1 MNFDLTEDQREIKRT
16 AREFL
21 ASRYTMEK
29 IRAIALDGEP
39 DPHWD
44 EIAELGWPDI
54 AEYGIVE
61 LAVVAEELGYALAPS
76 PLAAH
81 WAAKLLHPGSGGPRD
96 GRDVGRGRL
105 RRPRDADLDGRAA
118 HGRQDRGAERRRRRH
133 ARRHRRGRPP
143 LRGRA
148 RPTRRSSR
156 RARSTPRGRCSRS
169 ASTGGGEELSGDH
182 FGRAWHAIA
191 VMAAAESV
199 GVAARVTGMA
209 VDYAKERKQFGRAIG
224 SYQAVSHACAQMFL
238 ETEGARSVT
247 YWAAWA
253 LDHDPEQA
261 FMAANCAKAYA
272 SDAAVN
278 VTRSALQ
285 VHGGIG
291 FTWEHDL
298 HLFLK
303 RAEANAHAFGDARWH
318 REQVAAATLIAA
330 LDALTAGSGRRRAAW
345 SRRRPSVPAPPSGSV
360 DAARRAAARSAS
372 PCPAVSSAPTRPS
385 SDGPDMSERIAFGAA
400 HATHGSR
407 TNVSNDVTLSLIEPM
422 IFCWRRARVRSFS
435 RGLHSFLRVRASASA
450 CLPSISCSPP
460 FSRSV

>member
-54 AEYGIVE
+54 AEYGILE

-81 WAAKLLHPGSGGPRD
+81 WAAKLLHPGLE
-96 GRDVGRGRL
+96 GRGTVAMW
-105 RRPRDADLDGRAA
+105 DEDGSADPETPTLKPLTGAKIAVPNADVADTLIVTAEGGRHFAVRAA
-118 HGRQDRGAERRRRRH
+118 DATIEPARAIDTTRPLFTVRFDGA
-133 ARRHRRGRPP
+133 P
-143 LRGRA
+143 
-148 RPTRRSSR
+148 
-156 RARSTPRGRCSRS
+156 
-169 ASTGGGEELSGDH
+169 GEELSGDH
-182 FGRAWHAIA
+182 FGRAWNAIA

-199 GVAARVTGMA
+199 GVAARVTQMA

-253 LDHDPEQA
+253 LDNDPEQA

-303 RAEANAHAFGDARWH
+303 RAEANAHAFGDSRWH
-318 REQVAAATLIAA
+318 REQVAAATL
-330 LDALTAGSGRRRAAW
+330 
-345 SRRRPSVPAPPSGSV
+345 
-360 DAARRAAARSAS
+360 
-372 PCPAVSSAPTRPS
+372 
-385 SDGPDMSERIAFGAA
+385 
-400 HATHGSR
+400 
-407 TNVSNDVTLSLIEPM
+407 
-422 IFCWRRARVRSFS
+422 
-435 RGLHSFLRVRASASA
+435 
-450 CLPSISCSPP
+450 
-460 FSRSV
+460 